1 MSALS
6 PTNSDLSSF
15 VTPNDQDLI
24 QELLADK
31 RSANTRRAYQ
41 RDLKDFFN
49 AVAGAN
55 PTPALVAEFL
65 SLERFRAVSV
75 VLEYK
80 ATLLEKGL
88 AEATINRRLASIKAL
103 VDFARKIGKCD
114 FTLQDI
120 AGEKVHSYRDTTGIS
135 ADSFKALLAIPNRST
150 LKGKRDYALLLL
162 LWGNAL
168 RRGEVASANIEDLDL
183 EAGTL
188 KIRGK
193 GRGTQAEMI
202 TLGMKAIFAL
212 SEWLEARGE
221 TDTRQPLFTST
232 HKGYWGERLSTTSI
246 YKIVRKSAHRAGV
259 EKVISPH
266 RIRHSSITAALD
278 KTDGNVRKVQKLS
291 RHAKFETL
299 MIYDDNRTNLQ
310 KEVTEVLDDLL

>member
-1 MSALS
+1 M
-6 PTNSDLSSF
+6 
-15 VTPNDQDLI
+15 
-24 QELLADK
+24 
-31 RSANTRRAYQ
+31 
-41 RDLKDFFN
+41 
-49 AVAGAN
+49 
-55 PTPALVAEFL
+55 
-65 SLERFRAVSV
+65 SLERFSAVSV
-75 VLEYK
+75 VLKYK

-88 AEATINRRLASIKAL
+88 AEATINRRLASVKAL

-120 AGEKVHSYRDTTGIS
+120 KGEKVHSYRDTTGIS
-135 ADSFKALLAIPNRST
+135 ADSFKALLTIPNRST
-150 LKGKRDYALLLL
+150 LKGKRDYALLML

-193 GRGTQAEMI
+193 GRGTQAEI
-202 TLGMKAIFAL
+202 IKLGTKAIIAL
-212 SEWLEARGE
+212 SEWLKARGE

-246 YKIVRKSAHRAGV
+246 YKIVRDSAHRAGV

-266 RIRHSSITAALD
+266 RIRHSSITTALD

-299 MIYDDNRTNLQ
+299 MIYDDNRANAQ
-310 KEVTEVLDDLL
+310 KEITEVLDGLV

>member
-1 MSALS
+1 MSALF
-6 PTNSDLSSF
+6 PTNSDISSF
-15 VTPNDQDLI
+15 VAPSNRDLV

-55 PTPALVAEFL
+55 PTPALVADFL

-150 LKGKRDYALLLL
+150 LKGKRDYALLML

-168 RRGEVASANIEDLDL
+168 RRGEVASANIEDFDL
-183 EAGTL
+183 EAGIL

-193 GRGTQAEMI
+193 GKGTQAEMI
-202 TLGMKAIFAL
+202 TLGMKAIVAL
-212 SEWLEARGE
+212 SEWLKARGE

-232 HKGYWGERLSTTSI
+232 HKGYWGERLSATSI
-246 YKIVRKSAHRAGV
+246 YKIVRDSAHRAGV

-266 RIRHSSITAALD
+266 RIRHSSITTALD

-299 MIYDDNRTNLQ
+299 MIYDDNRTNAQ
-310 KEVTEVLDDLL
+310 KEITEVLDSLL